1 MLVAGVD
8 AWPPGVFADPLRVEG
23 RAALYSFGFLLRR
36 AAAVRLDV
44 SDSELKVGLRTTVA
58 AGNVVG
64 QVFLSDTLENGA
76 GYSTFLGA
84 SAEFEAVLQDVLGPS
99 LLGRF
104 QATAGPLDHGTV
116 CQTSCHECMRDYG
129 NLAYHSILDWRLAVD
144 FARLCLDAAARIDF
158 SPPHWAGVAQ
168 HAADRV
174 HAAFPGSSRTT
185 LAGLEAVVAGS
196 RAIVIGH
203 PLWDIRQGMTH
214 PALTAAEAAGR
225 QNGLTVEFR
234 STFMAIRRPL

>member
-1 MLVAGVD
+1 M
-8 AWPPGVFADPLRVEG
+8 FADPLRVEG
-23 RAALYSFGFLLRR
+23 RASLYSFGFLLRR

-58 AGNVVG
+58 AGTVVG

-84 SAEFEAVLQDVLGPS
+84 PAEFEAVLQDILGPG

-104 QATAGPLDHGTV
+104 QVMADPRDHGTV

-144 FARLCLDAAARIDF
+144 VTRLCLNAAAPIDF
-158 SPPHWAGVAQ
+158 SPPYWAGVAQ
-168 HAADRV
+168 QAADRV
-174 HAAFPGSSRTT
+174 HTALPGSSRTT
-185 LAGLEAVVAGS
+185 LAGLEAVVAAS

-203 PLWDIRQGMTH
+203 PLWDVRPGMIH
-214 PALTAAEAAGR
+214 PALAAAEAAGR

-234 STFMAIRRPL
+234 STFMAIRRPI